1 MENSSPSNYLND
13 PVQSNSVSSA
23 QLISDY
29 EAQIQ
34 ILKDQLSQ
42 LKKLAA
48 QNNLPAHS
56 VQTLIPDLIQ
66 QAIIVTDINGTVIYW
81 NHHATAVYGWLREE
95 VLGKNVM
102 DFIATDLSYTEG
114 IAIMEELK
122 SGRSWS
128 GEYMVKHKDQHTFK
142 VYVHDSP
149 LYDEAG
155 NVTGIIG
162 VSRDLREE
170 IKTREFIRFQT
181 NLLDNVEQAIVATD
195 PEGRVFYWNRYAEEL
210 YGWKKEEILGK
221 AVQLLATDNP
231 EWLNKSKELMDN
243 FRQGKSWA
251 GDFLV
256 QHKNGKQFYVYSV
269 NSPIKNPAGQVTG
282 IIAVSN
288 DITKHIEL
296 EKENEFERS
305 NAQAL
310 INSTSDLIWSI
321 DLKYEMITCNRAFY
335 QMVKT
340 YHVKDLR
347 KGDNLLNADYFPADY
362 LAFWKQ
368 KYDQALAGEQVLFT
382 IELPPLDGAPKGWV
396 EVTINPIRDSQN
408 LIRGA
413 ACYSRDITKAKLYE
427 QAITDTNQK
436 LKTAQQI
443 AKLGYWERDLKT
455 NEFHWSDEVSVILNL
470 PAFKKKTT
478 LEDFMQIVHPDD
490 VQTLKNNY
498 INFQTKPSTTLEYR
512 IVLPNGMVKY
522 LLIKGNFINDVNGI
536 PIKVEGTLQD
546 VTETKLAELA
556 VKESEQRFRIMFE
569 KAPLGIALI
578 DSYTGHIYNVNE
590 KFAAIAG
597 RTIEELKTIN
607 WMSITHPEDIQE
619 DLYNMQLLNEK
630 KIPGFSMQKRYIKP
644 DGSYV
649 WIQMSIVPMEHKEGE
664 NPRHL
669 CMIEDITQLK
679 ENIRAIEL
687 SNERFNLVAKATND
701 AIWDWDLVTNKV
713 IRLGTGLEKYFG
725 YNSETAS
732 VDNDFWLRCVHPDD
746 LPLVLASRQQVLD
759 DPSKTNWSDEYW
771 FLKANGQYA
780 YVYDKGYIIRNHEGK
795 AIRMI
800 GATQDITEQKRA
812 DLMLKEL
819 NSKLEKRAF
828 ELEQSNAELERFAYV
843 ASHDLQEPLRM
854 VSSFLQLFEKKYKNQ
869 IDETADKYI
878 HFAVDGAERMKR
890 LIQDLLKYSRAGRS
904 QDELGST
911 DMNQVAAE
919 VVTTFEPEI
928 RERNATIKTGH
939 LPVLPRTRKVQM
951 VQLLQNI
958 ISNALKYNNSKNPLI
973 QIDATETEDHWQI
986 TIKDNGIGFDEKYA
1000 DKVFMIFQRL
1010 HHKEEFSGTGIGL
1023 AICKKIMELHGGQIR
1038 VESEP
1043 GKGSIFYLTFFKTK
1057 GSTTY
1062 EFTQTD

>member
-13 PVQSNSVSSA
+13 PVKNNSDSSS

-29 EAQIQ
+29 EEQIQ

-42 LKKLAA
+42 LKKLAG
-48 QNNLPAHS
+48 QNSMPAHS
-56 VQTLIPDLIQ
+56 FKTLIPDLIQ
-66 QAIIVTDINGTVIYW
+66 QAIIVTDINGTVTYW
-81 NHHATAVYGWLREE
+81 NNHATTVYGWLREE
-95 VLGKNVM
+95 VLGKNIM

-114 IAIMEELK
+114 MAIMEELK
-122 SGRSWS
+122 YGRSWS
-128 GEYMVKHKDQHTFK
+128 GEYMVKHKDEHTFK

-181 NLLDNVEQAIVATD
+181 NLLDNVEQAVIATD
-195 PEGRVFYWNRYAEEL
+195 MEGKVFYWNHYAEKL
-210 YGWKKEEILGK
+210 YGWTKEEMMGK
-221 AVQLLATDNP
+221 PVGVIQTNDPVYIQQGEQLMAAFKKGQSWSGEFL
-231 EWLNKSKELMDN
+231 LQNKKGE
-243 FRQGKSWA
+243 
-251 GDFLV
+251 
-256 QHKNGKQFYVYSV
+256 QFYTYCV
-269 NSPIKNPAGQVTG
+269 NSPIKNNEGELIG

-288 DITKHIEL
+288 NITQQILAQK
-296 EKENEFERS
+296 EKEFERL
-305 NAQAL
+305 NQQAL
-310 INSTSDLIWSI
+310 IDSTVDLIWSVNS
-321 DLKYEMITCNRAFY
+321 KYELITGNNSFIQRLKEY
-335 QMVKT
+335 TGTEIKP
-340 YHVKDLR
+340 
-347 KGDNLLNADYFPADY
+347 GELLFNKEIFPPDY
-362 LAFWKQ
+362 LDFWKE
-368 KYDQALAGEQVLFT
+368 KYDHGLTGERFT
-382 IELPPLDGAPKGWV
+382 FEIQSPPIGNVPPRWS
-396 EVTINPIRDSQN
+396 EVTVNPIFN
-408 LIRGA
+408 TLNEVIGV
-413 ACYSRDITKAKLYE
+413 ACYGRDITDAKIAA
-427 QAITDTNQK
+427 QAMQK
-436 LKTAQQI
+436 
-443 AKLGYWERDLKT
+443 
-455 NEFHWSDEVSVILNL
+455 
-470 PAFKKKTT
+470 
-478 LEDFMQIVHPDD
+478 
-490 VQTLKNNY
+490 
-498 INFQTKPSTTLEYR
+498 
-512 IVLPNGMVKY
+512 
-522 LLIKGNFINDVNGI
+522 
-536 PIKVEGTLQD
+536 
-546 VTETKLAELA
+546 
-556 VKESEQRFRIMFE
+556 SEERFRVMFE

-578 DSYTGHIYNVNE
+578 DSYTGHIYDVNQ

-597 RTIEELKTIN
+597 RTIEELRTVD
-607 WMSITHPEDIQE
+607 WMTITHPEDVQE
-619 DLYNMQLLNEK
+619 DLDNMQLLNEK

-679 ENIRAIEL
+679 ENISAIEL